1 MERRRNATITSA
13 MTVDPITQIQLLP
26 RMKKTA
32 TPRLIIDESAMLIC
46 PIVAA
51 MMKNEIA
58 GA

>member
-1 MERRRNATITSA
+1 

-46 PIVAA
+46 PTVAA